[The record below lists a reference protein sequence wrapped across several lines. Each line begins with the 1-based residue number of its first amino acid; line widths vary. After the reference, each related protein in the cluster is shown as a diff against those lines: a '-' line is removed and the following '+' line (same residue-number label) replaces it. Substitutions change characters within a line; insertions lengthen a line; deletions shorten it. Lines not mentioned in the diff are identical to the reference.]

1 MLLFPYFSTSIS
13 ALVSRSFKQRRTN
26 KLCMSIGKTQL
37 YAFNFRKMEYRKG
50 HSYVLGYI
58 RELMQRR
65 FRDAAAT
72 GRVIKLILARF
83 YADESTVEASF

>member
-26 KLCMSIGKTQL
+26 KLSMSIGKTQL
-37 YAFNFRKMEYRKG
+37 YAFHFTKMEYRKG
-50 HSYVLGYI
+50 HYHVLGYI

-65 FRDAAAT
+65 FWDAAAT

-83 YADESTVEASF
+83 YADESTVESSF